1 MKKVIIAMAVALVLA
16 PIMSTVQAKELT
28 VKEVVE
34 LSRKKSK
41 AEKRGKAEAK
51 EKKAAGWV
59 AFEGTSPMEMQMA
72 NQIAYDEAT
81 NDEAMP
87 YFYRGSGTFTSNNK
101 ASALKYATKDA
112 IQDIA
117 EQIDVKVATSSEM
130 EDQTSG
136 AGEYAGTVNKNRS
149 TAKDVVS
156 GRLSGIQPIV
166 KIYRKSGNMYEA
178 NVVIFYSRAKADQLA
193 AEAYGKEFEGN
204 ADLRQRAQDALDA
217 IK

>member
-16 PIMSTVQAKELT
+16 PIMCTVQAKELT